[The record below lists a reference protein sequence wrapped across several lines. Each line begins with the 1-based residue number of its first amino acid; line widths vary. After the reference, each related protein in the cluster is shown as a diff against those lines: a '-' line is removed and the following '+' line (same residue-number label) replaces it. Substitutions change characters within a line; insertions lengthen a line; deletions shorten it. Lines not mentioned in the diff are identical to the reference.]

1 MYLIF
6 PGSECEHTNRLFISV
21 QFFHFCCRIKQGKR
35 LSEFL
40 QKYTDS
46 GTKTTNLAGYKN
58 LCGPS
63 STFHRKTLCQFVMLY
78 LVWDREI
85 NISLFFSDVLYEN
98 EAPCLEQAAVVT
110 MATSAATFK
119 KGFFCLPPQ
128 LTNFYNWPFSMTYV
142 RYPSSN
148 FSHSNDVFGFLNPC
162 SSKERKVQDNLFLV
176 VKKWET
182 KMSEDL
188 ITFNNRSILPP
199 LALR

>member
-21 QFFHFCCRIKQGKR
+21 QFRSFLLSGKTGKTFIWISPKLHR
-35 LSEFL
+35 LW
-40 QKYTDS
+40 
-46 GTKTTNLAGYKN
+46 KTTNLAGYKN
-58 LCGPS
+58 LCGPAS
-63 STFHRKTLCQFVMLY
+63 IFHRKTLCQFVMLY